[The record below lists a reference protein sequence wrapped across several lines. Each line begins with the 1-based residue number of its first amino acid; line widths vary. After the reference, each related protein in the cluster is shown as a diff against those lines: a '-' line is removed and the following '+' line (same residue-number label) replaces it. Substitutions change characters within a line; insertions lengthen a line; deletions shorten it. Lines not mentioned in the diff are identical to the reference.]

1 MRISDWS
8 SDVCYSD
15 LEAGRAPR
23 IGFVV
28 GRAGYASGEGDA
40 TVDAFPDPADEGFG
54 HPRRGIEPGMEIR
67 SQHLF
72 AARAADGPGNRIQR
86 DHAAR
91 AFPYRPQVRIT
102 HQSRIYPFL
111 DVADA
116 SAPLQGVAGNLPGV
130 AGRTRSEERRVG
142 KECVSTCRS
151 RWSPYH

>member
-8 SDVCYSD
+8 SDVCSSD
-15 LEAGRAPR
+15 LTPQVQSVL
-23 IGFVV
+23 F
-28 GRAGYASGEGDA
+28 GEGDA

-86 DHAAR
+86 AHAAR

-102 HQSRIYPFL
+102 HQSRLYPSL
-111 DVADA
+111 AVADA
-116 SAPLQGVAGNLPGV
+116 SATLLRD
-130 AGRTRSEERRVG
+130 AGRTETRRGRKAGV
-142 KECVSTCRS
+142 
-151 RWSPYH
+151 